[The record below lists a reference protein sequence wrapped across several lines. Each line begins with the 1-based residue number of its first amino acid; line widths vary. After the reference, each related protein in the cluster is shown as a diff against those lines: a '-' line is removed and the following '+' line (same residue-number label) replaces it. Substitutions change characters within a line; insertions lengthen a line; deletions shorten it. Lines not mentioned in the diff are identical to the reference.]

1 MPEPRLHRPWEPP
14 PDAPPGGDKG
24 GATGGAGGGG
34 GGGGALYWHNQAL
47 AGGLWERQVL
57 WNGANDALAGTEEE
71 ACEAY
76 VNLNDPRLVFE
87 LTSKSKRAAALPAQA
102 ASLILPAS
110 YTAASRRLQHQ
121 RREGVKPVFRRFNLS
136 KDEFYQKKVQRKM
149 KEGVALPVKHAVPA
163 LTMATAGLTDLQ
175 PERYF
180 LDFHR
185 PRGRFA
191 PAPGAA
197 GYPSSSKRDSG
208 KVNLVMKNLNGAS
221 AVMRD
226 WDAEQKRVRDIWPGA
241 VAKFKSKFGDFEGLA
256 APRLLHVSPS
266 GELVPLLDPDQT
278 LRAAGFRGEEV
289 IWVVPASVNPA
300 LSAVTQR
307 LPPDTG
313 EVPVR
318 PPGAFKRLKDLT
330 MGDGHVFLLEYFE
343 ENPLVLSNPGMGT
356 RLVTFYRKKSA
367 DDKAWRD
374 LEAIVQTTY
383 RSTLFPPWGRLGQV
397 VTLNEKDD
405 PPFLASIE
413 PGKHQFAVEN
423 NLFRAPAAH
432 HPPAAKDFLL
442 LRHPSGRWE
451 LREASGVISV
461 GQQEPNIRIPV
472 PLSVPMR
479 LFEEK
484 RFCDFVLRELR
495 RRHNRHD
502 KAVKAGLPQPPTALT
517 ISVNE
522 LRQRFPN
529 NSEQLIRNRLRE
541 KCGCEPKVAKG
552 MGANEGRWG
561 LRADSRIPEEAE
573 LRARLTPEELC
584 AYESMRTSEIRLRAR
599 GVTRFEKLMGQS
611 TERMKLS
618 IHLVPGAEEHDR
630 TVGLSKKVATF
641 IHNMLRI
648 SSWNL
653 SQCYAEVVKE
663 GRGTFALSGVGD
675 PSGRGRG
682 ISYIKAA
689 MKEGTKDE
697 DEEAEK
703 RANEAKVKAKR
714 GKNMIMP
721 ASGTIAGTAADL
733 RRLSMEQARQM
744 LLKLGATDAEIR
756 PLTRWNRIDLLKRLA
771 GAAAKD
777 GGELGN
783 MFGRFGRNNK
793 QTVSE
798 QQMLYQGR
806 CKEIVGRQLA
816 ALETEWEDDGIAP
829 TPAAPPRRVGS
840 IRIKPLEA
848 PAPAAEAGPA
858 GGGFAPGAQAPPAG
872 GGAAS
877 QGVPTVPG
885 APDAPP
891 GQQEAA
897 GGQGPAGGQQG
908 AEAEQDAE
916 EKALDDD
923 LENAL
928 EEFLQDSD
936 DDEGGEVDA
945 DEDAEEL
952 RKLQEEGIGGQK
964 KTAGGAG
971 GKPGEAAPEEAPKK
985 KKKKKK
991 KKKGQKDEQPRRRL
1005 RRIFTKTH
1013 ADGSVTT
1020 REVVFTDMGMIEAL
1034 RMLRASQIAEAQA
1047 AAGIRPSAN
1056 GRDLMTARERRRLQE
1071 RHRRLKKNL
1080 ANRERELT
1088 KLRKEQGGGKAGP
1101 SGASTAAGPAA
1112 PKINVKLSQPKGL
1125 KGPKG
1130 PSLKVKPV
1138 AKRAADDDLG
1148 GAPAKKQK
1156 QGGGSER
1163 APARAPVRSDIPR
1176 GGPALNRILR
1186 RGHVRLM
1193 RWPGA
1198 AAFLK
1203 SMDASKVLDYR
1214 LYVRHAISLED
1225 IDFALVTSSYSSW
1238 EEYVEALERIAEN
1251 ARAYHTAERAMFR
1264 EPRLVEAAERVLARA
1279 KQELCLA
1286 IPDLEGLRKGVAD
1299 PKLRALRDEV
1309 DKEQPPSDA
1318 GGGAAAASPPE
1329 EGGKPLPKLVVKA
1342 PKLVVKA
1349 PKLVVKAP
1357 APAQA
1362 AKPPP
1367 APPAAPAAQPLPKLV
1382 VRVPGGPGGAPPPP
1396 PPPAGPAP

>member
-1 MPEPRLHRPWEPP
+1 M
-14 PDAPPGGDKG
+14 DGG
-24 GATGGAGGGG
+24 GAAGGTGGGG
-34 GGGGALYWHNQAL
+34 GGGEALYWHNQAL
-47 AGGLWERQVL
+47 AEGQWERQVL
-57 WNGANDALAGTEEE
+57 WSGANDALAGTEEE
-71 ACEAY
+71 ASEAC

-110 YTAASRRLQHQ
+110 YTAASRRLQNQ

-197 GYPSSSKRDSG
+197 DHAGSSKRDGG
-208 KVNLVMKNLNGAS
+208 KVNLIMKNLNGAS

-241 VAKFKSKFGDFEGLA
+241 VAKLKSKFGDFEGHES
-256 APRLLHVSPS
+256 PRLLHVGPS
-266 GELVPLLDPDQT
+266 GELVPLVNPDQT

-289 IWVVPASVNPA
+289 IWVVPSSVNPA

-367 DDKAWRD
+367 DDKGWRD
-374 LEAIVQTTY
+374 LEAVVQATH

-442 LRHPSGRWE
+442 LRLPSGRWE

-618 IHLVPGAEEHDR
+618 IHLVPGAELHDR

-756 PLTRWNRIDLLKRLA
+756 PLTRWNRIAFLKSLA

-829 TPAAPPRRVGS
+829 TPVAPPRRTGS
-840 IRIKPLEA
+840 IRIKPLEV
-848 PAPAAEAGPA
+848 PAPVADAGPA
-858 GGGFAPGAQAPPAG
+858 GGGFAPGTEAPPAG
-872 GGAAS
+872 GAADP
-877 QGVPTVPG
+877 QGVPAAASARDG
-885 APDAPP
+885 GAAPDAQQ

-897 GGQGPAGGQQG
+897 GGQQA
-908 AEAEQDAE
+908 AEVEQDAE

-964 KTAGGAG
+964 NTAGDVG
-971 GKPGEAAPEEAPKK
+971 GKSGEAAKEEAPK

-1101 SGASTAAGPAA
+1101 SGASAAAGPAA
-1112 PKINVKLSQPKGL
+1112 PKINVKLSQS
-1125 KGPKG
+1125 KG

-1138 AKRAADDDLG
+1138 AKRAADSDLG

-1286 IPDLEGLRKGVAD
+1286 IPDLEGLRKGSED
-1299 PKLRALRDEV
+1299 TKLRALRDEV
-1309 DKEQPPSDA
+1309 SKEQPPSDA
-1318 GGGAAAASPPE
+1318 GGGAAPAPPSG
-1329 EGGKPLPKLVVKA
+1329 EGSKPLPKLVVKA

-1357 APAQA
+1357 KLVVKAPDPAPAAETPQ
-1362 AKPPP
+1362 
-1367 APPAAPAAQPLPKLV
+1367 APPAAPAAKSLPKLV

-1396 PPPAGPAP
+1396 AGQQQ